1 MTTIARPFAEYFY
14 KSKRWRKCRD
24 GFMQSR
30 HFICERCGQRATVAH
45 HKVHIIPDNIND
57 PGITL
62 SWDNLQA
69 LCADCHAKVHGNGT
83 GVPDGYAFDAEG
95 NMVRTE

>member
-1 MTTIARPFAEYFY
+1 MARPFAEYFY

-24 GFMQSR
+24 GLMQSR

-45 HKVHIIPDNIND
+45 HKVHVSPDNIND

-95 NMVRTE
+95 NLVRVNE